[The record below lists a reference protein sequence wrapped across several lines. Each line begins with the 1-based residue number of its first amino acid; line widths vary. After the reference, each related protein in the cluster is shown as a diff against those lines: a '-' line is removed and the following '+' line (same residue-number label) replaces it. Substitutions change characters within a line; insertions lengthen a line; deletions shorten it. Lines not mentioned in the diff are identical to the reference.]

1 MNRNISVLTF
11 LLASA
16 TLHAASVPTTSTAPV
31 SAQLVFPAPPDK
43 PRVRFVRSIKTMRD
57 VRGGS
62 ARQGM
67 FGRFVSFMTG
77 GDTERPLFERPYGIW
92 GQGDNIY
99 VTDTGGQKVTV
110 IDLKKSEVSHIG
122 ENGDGQL
129 LSPIGVTAGADG
141 SVYVTDTK
149 DQTIRAYS
157 AEGKFLWTTEA
168 AEGPAGTLNRPAAVS
183 LTPAGELLVA
193 DTGNRRL
200 VLYSTQGK
208 FLKELC
214 SHPKNERFALPNPSN
229 LWVENDGGFLVSDPI
244 SNRIHIFTSTGAA
257 VSGFGEAGDAAGYL
271 ARPRGVASDSDGNIH
286 VVDALFHRIQIFNRK
301 GQLLVWYATPGQ
313 GPGQLALPAGIF
325 IDRSDTIYVVDT
337 KNQRIQ
343 IFQYIKYPEGQ

>member
-1 MNRNISVLTF
+1 MKRNITVLTF

-16 TLHAASVPTTSTAPV
+16 TLHAAPAPATSTAPA

-57 VRGGS
+57 VRGEGTKRGLLS
-62 ARQGM
+62 
-67 FGRFVSFMTG
+67 RFVSFMAG
-77 GDTERPLFERPYGIW
+77 GDTDRPIFERPYGIW
-92 GQGDNIY
+92 GQDDKLYIS
-99 VTDTGGQKVTV
+99 DTGGQKVTV
-110 IDLKKSEVSHIG
+110 IDLKRSAVAHIG
-122 ENGDGQL
+122 ESGDGQL
-129 LSPIGVTAGADG
+129 LSPIGVTAGADD
-141 SVYVTDTK
+141 SVYVTDTQ

-168 AEGPAGTLNRPAAVS
+168 AEGPTGKLNRPAAVA
-183 LTPAGELLVA
+183 LTPAGELLVT

-200 VLYSTQGK
+200 VLYSTEGK

-214 SHPKNERFALPNPSN
+214 SHAKNEMLALPNPSN
-229 LWVENDGGFLVSDPI
+229 LWVESDGGFLVSDPI
-244 SNRIHIFTSTGAA
+244 ANRIHLFTSTGAA
-257 VSGFGEAGDAAGYL
+257 VSGFGESGDSAGYM

-286 VVDALFHRIQIFNRK
+286 VVDALFHRVQIFNRK

-325 IDRSDTIYVVDT
+325 IDRNDTIYIVDT

-343 IFQYIKYPEGQ
+343 IFQYIKYPEGG